1 MKSIAIAAALT
12 LILAGSALAAQKR
25 MPHADRATFSETKA
39 MAGST
44 GAYDVTINGRV
55 IGRDPDPAIRQ
66 SLSNDYHLWH

>member
-12 LILAGSALAAQKR
+12 LILAGTALAAPKR
-25 MPHADRATFSETKA
+25 MPHADRVTKA
-39 MAGST
+39 MAGGT